1 MFQWLQE
8 DFMGYLQEW
17 ESSVQERE
25 GDFTQA
31 ERNKMQL
38 SHETLQGLKITGT
51 HYVLIASRSS
61 YSLMVAIDICMAGI

>member
-1 MFQWLQE
+1 
-8 DFMGYLQEW
+8 MGYLQEW
-17 ESSVQERE
+17 ESSVQDRE

-51 HYVLIASRSS
+51 HYVLIASIHRRR
-61 YSLMVAIDICMAGI
+61 LVLLVTTLWGCQ

>member
-1 MFQWLQE
+1 MLQWLQE

-38 SHETLQGLKITGT
+38 SHETLQGLKITGI
-51 HYVLIASRSS
+51 LIASIHCSS